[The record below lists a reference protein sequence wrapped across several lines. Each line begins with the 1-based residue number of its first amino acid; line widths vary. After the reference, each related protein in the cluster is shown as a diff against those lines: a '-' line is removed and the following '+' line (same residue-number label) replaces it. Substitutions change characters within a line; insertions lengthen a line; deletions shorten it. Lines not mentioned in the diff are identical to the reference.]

1 LNFPSRILAGIF
13 LFLCLLTT
21 TENAIAST
29 ASQNAVLNVS
39 VVVLDTCTAS
49 PALENGKI
57 SLALSGNCAAEQIAS
72 SLDKPRYILA
82 PTDIK
87 RISEATTAIEQAHI
101 TKIQTTATETVCVI
115 DM

>member
-1 LNFPSRILAGIF
+1 M
-13 LFLCLLTT
+13 
-21 TENAIAST
+21 
-29 ASQNAVLNVS
+29 NVS

-49 PALENGKI
+49 PALENQKL
-57 SLALSGNCAAEQIAS
+57 SLTLSGNCAAERIAS
-72 SLDKPRYILA
+72 TLDKPRYMLP

-87 RISEATTAIEQAHI
+87 QISEATTAIEQAHI